1 MNAFEKLLSEK
12 KYALI
17 AIILVFTGFFLMSM
31 GDSVILGILKVVVFL
46 AATFLIFFFPLSA
59 SKKIPEP
66 PDDDDYKQKLEEALA
81 KRRDDPDAQELR
93 KTKDKEFYIPK
104 DSLPDNIREA
114 AEIDFNQ
121 MVKNMF
127 EISKSALVADAIGF
141 YLVDPSKNQYVLKQ
155 SVEGEKVSLLDH
167 VPFGNSLLDSVINNN
182 RAILENDIPEQ
193 SNVIN
198 FHSDDDP
205 NINSFLGGPI
215 HYKDKAI
222 GVVFADS
229 ATRENFNES
238 DKTFITELAETVSN
252 GIKNTDRLYQTA
264 SIARSFHIFEQ
275 LNQSLAASMTSKNI
289 FDVITEHLIQYYSA
303 DRLVIGYVTGEDRLL
318 IDRVVGPRDTVRDDD
333 ELTVTDGLVGMV
345 IRQAKPLMIADV
357 DSSGD
362 TYTPRFHTNEPHGK
376 PMSSFLCV
384 PVMQLDKVS
393 AIIAMESF
401 RPGNYTEQ
409 DKNSLVA
416 LATNVALALA
426 RGQTLKRLEEL
437 STQDEST
444 GTWNSR
450 GFMQRFQEEK
460 ARSKRFNQ
468 KLSIVKLD
476 LDGFSHINST
486 YGQSAGETLL
496 REFAQLI
503 KDAIRTVDYL
513 ARMEADKFIIILP
526 STSRFGARILAERLR
541 SSTAEKRFYIEGG
554 IMQITLTGSIVE
566 FPDMAEDDEDII
578 DKLDKTISH
587 SKKDKGNRVM
597 IYTKKIE
604 FPSEPGN
611 DDNIKAN

>member
-345 IRQAKPLMIADV
+345 MRQAKPLMIADV

-401 RPGNYTEQ
+401 HPGNYTEQ

-513 ARMEADKFIIILP
+513 ARMQADKFIIILP

-587 SKKDKGNRVM
+587 AKKDKGNRVM

-611 DDNIKAN
+611 DDNTKAN